1 MKSIITKLVM
11 SSALIASIT
20 SCSEFLEKEPLSEG
34 TEAIV
39 FKNATQFQQAADAF
53 IEHLPSWKSITWDK
67 NTDIGGLS
75 SNGGSAAPESNNTW
89 KNSYE
94 HIRQYNILLKKAEE
108 YTGDKTAINASV
120 GTAYF
125 FRGMA
130 YFDLLKTFGGV
141 PIVDH
146 VMDVNDEVLYGPRNS
161 RYEVFN
167 FLANDFRKAIELLP
181 KESSIAAADKGRISK
196 EAAQASSEEFFSMRL
211 LGKNMCLP
219 STMTW
224 MEMVPRMVQER
235 LSLKVI
241 HLQTTCSVNAS
252 KYQRR

>member
-1 MKSIITKLVM
+1 LLAFTEHVVCRWITFRL
-11 SSALIASIT
+11 SL
-20 SCSEFLEKEPLSEG
+20 SCTILG
-34 TEAIV
+34 TI
-39 FKNATQFQQAADAF
+39 
-53 IEHLPSWKSITWDK
+53 S
-67 NTDIGGLS
+67 
-75 SNGGSAAPESNNTW
+75 
-89 KNSYE
+89 
-94 HIRQYNILLKKAEE
+94 ILLKKAEE

-181 KESSIAAADKGRISK
+181 KESSIAENLHYTQRDYLDAIPL
-196 EAAQASSEEFFSMRL
+196 QQIRL
-211 LGKNMCLP
+211 NPALTQNPG
-219 STMTW
+219 W
-224 MEMVPRMVQER
+224 
-235 LSLKVI
+235 
-241 HLQTTCSVNAS
+241 
-252 KYQRR
+252 